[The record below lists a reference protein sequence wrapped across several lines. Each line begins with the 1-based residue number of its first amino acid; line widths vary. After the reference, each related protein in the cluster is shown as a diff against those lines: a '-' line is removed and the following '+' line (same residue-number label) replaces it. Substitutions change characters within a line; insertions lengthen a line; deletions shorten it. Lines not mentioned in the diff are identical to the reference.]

1 MNKYGNEHII
11 VIIDCFSHF
20 VMLYATKDATAILAA
35 KAQLLHCIGMFGVPI
50 YILSDNGPQYELIYL
65 MGSDHHQLTTA
76 YIHIKGTLWQS
87 GLIKKSFA
95 IVALW
100 FFIKS

>member
-50 YILSDNGPQYELIYL
+50 YILSDN
-65 MGSDHHQLTTA
+65 
-76 YIHIKGTLWQS
+76 
-87 GLIKKSFA
+87 
-95 IVALW
+95 
-100 FFIKS
+100 